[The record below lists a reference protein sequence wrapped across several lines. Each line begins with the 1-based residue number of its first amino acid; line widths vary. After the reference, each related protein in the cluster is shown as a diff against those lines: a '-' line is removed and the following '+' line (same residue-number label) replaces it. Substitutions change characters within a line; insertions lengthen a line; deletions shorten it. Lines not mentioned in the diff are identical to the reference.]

1 MKHAQK
7 EATVFVLLSEVRE
20 ALQIY
25 TDNLLT
31 KQKKEKTPAN
41 QIKQIAHA
49 LGGFRSAI
57 DTTQGIIEKQIHQ
70 ENLQ

>member
-20 ALQIY
+20 ALQAY
-25 TDNLLT
+25 TDNILT
-31 KQKKEKTPAN
+31 ELKKQGTPTN
-41 QIKQIAHA
+41 QIKQIELA